1 MKTFTII
8 WFGQLVS
15 LVGTAMTRFALLIW
29 AYDQTGS
36 ATTVALLG
44 FFSFGPYVV
53 VSPFAGAWV
62 DRLDRRWVMILADLG
77 AGVMTITVLLLF
89 ASDQLQIWHL
99 FVAQAL
105 SGTFEAFQ
113 LPAYIAATSLLVP
126 KAHYARASGMR
137 SIAESGSQ
145 IAGPVAAGAL
155 LAFIHIEGIMLLDVA
170 TFLVAMVTL
179 WWVRIPKPND
189 VAASSLASASPA
201 AEVGELAE
209 LPMSS
214 IWQDVRL
221 GFDYITQRRGLLGLL
236 LIFVGINFFA
246 ALTYF
251 AVLPALVLARTGSD
265 EHALALVEAAL
276 GLGGV
281 IGGIILSL
289 WGGPRRKIHMVLV
302 ATAVSFWAGDLLFAT
317 GQTVVVW
324 MIGAFAAAFFVP
336 FIVGGNRAIW
346 QAKVPAAI
354 QGRVFSVQAMLQTA
368 TMPLGY
374 LVAGPLADWVFEPA
388 MAVNGRLAPTF
399 GWLVGTGPGAGMGLM
414 FLGTAVCGTLMS
426 LSGYLFTAVRHV
438 EIDLLDAV

>member
-15 LVGTAMTRFALLIW
+15 LIGTAMTRFALLIW

-53 VSPFAGAWV
+53 VSPLAGAWV
-62 DRLDRRWVMILADLG
+62 DRLDRRWVMLLADLG
-77 AGVMTITVLLLF
+77 AGIMTIAMLLLF
-89 ASDQLQIWHL
+89 ASGQLHIWHL

-105 SGTFEAFQ
+105 AGAFEAFQ
-113 LPAYIAATSLLVP
+113 LPAYVAATSMLVQ
-126 KAHYARASGMR
+126 KNQYARVSGMR

-145 IAGPVAAGAL
+145 IAGPVLAGAL
-155 LAFIHIEGIMLLDVA
+155 LAFIHIEGVMLLDVA

-179 WWVRIPKPND
+179 WWVRIPKPGD
-189 VAASSLASASPA
+189 GSATAATGL
-201 AEVGELAE
+201 VGELAE
-209 LPMSS
+209 SPAPS

-221 GFDYITQRRGLLGLL
+221 GFDYIVRRRGLLGLL

-281 IGGIILSL
+281 VGGIVLSV
-289 WGGPRRKIHMVLV
+289 WGGPQRKIHMVLV

-317 GQTVVVW
+317 GRTTTAWV
-324 MIGAFAAAFFVP
+324 IGAFVAAFFVP
-336 FIVGGNRAIW
+336 FIMGGNRAIW
-346 QAKVPAAI
+346 QAKVPLAI

-399 GWLVGTGPGAGMGLM
+399 GWLVGTGPGAGIGLM

-426 LSGYLFTAVRHV
+426 LSGYLFTAVRQV
-438 EIDLLDAV
+438 ETDLPDVV

>member
-1 MKTFTII
+1 
-8 WFGQLVS
+8 
-15 LVGTAMTRFALLIW
+15 
-29 AYDQTGS
+29 
-36 ATTVALLG
+36 
-44 FFSFGPYVV
+44 
-53 VSPFAGAWV
+53 
-62 DRLDRRWVMILADLG
+62 
-77 AGVMTITVLLLF
+77 MTIAMLLLF
-89 ASDQLQIWHL
+89 ASGQLQIWHL

-105 SGTFEAFQ
+105 SGAFEAFQ

-155 LAFIHIEGIMLLDVA
+155 LTFIHVEGIMLLDVA

-179 WWVRIPKPND
+179 WWVRIPKLGD
-189 VAASSLASASPA
+189 LSAHVSTGTVTT
-201 AEVGELAE
+201 VGE
-209 LPMSS
+209 PGKPTIPT

-221 GFDYITQRRGLLGLL
+221 GFDYIVQRRGLLGLL

-265 EHALALVEAAL
+265 EQALALVEAAL

-281 IGGIILSL
+281 VGGVVLSL
-289 WGGPRRKIHMVLV
+289 WGGPQRKIHMVLV
-302 ATAVSFWAGDLLFAT
+302 ATAVSFWAGDMLFAT
-317 GQTVVVW
+317 GRTTTAWV
-324 MIGAFAAAFFVP
+324 IGAFAAAFFVP
-336 FIVGGNRAIW
+336 FIMGGNRAIW
-346 QAKVPAAI
+346 QAKVPLAI

-388 MAVNGRLAPTF
+388 MVVNGRLAPTF

-426 LSGYLFTAVRHV
+426 LSEYLFTAVRQV
-438 EIDLLDAV
+438 ETDLPDAV